1 MDSQDSEAMIYSG
14 VGMLKC
20 FSKYFHP
27 KFKNVYEALTGAQM
41 HPLPRSKYA
50 LAVWFVDCDCRLK
63 SIVCMAFRGSSAKA
77 DIGYI
82 SHEYSTGDIISIFSY
97 ARLLNR

>member
-1 MDSQDSEAMIYSG
+1 MCGHYPCIKAFVRFANNLDSQDSGAMIYPGAMIYSR

-20 FSKYFHP
+20 FSKFFHP

-50 LAVWFVDCDCRLK
+50 LAV
-63 SIVCMAFRGSSAKA
+63 
-77 DIGYI
+77 
-82 SHEYSTGDIISIFSY
+82 
-97 ARLLNR
+97 